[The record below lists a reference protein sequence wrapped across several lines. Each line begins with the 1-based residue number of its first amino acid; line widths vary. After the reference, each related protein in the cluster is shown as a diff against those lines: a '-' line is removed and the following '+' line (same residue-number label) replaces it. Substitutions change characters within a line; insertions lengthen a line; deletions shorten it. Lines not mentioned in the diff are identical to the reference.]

1 MGPIVKPKG
10 PRLWYVCVFLTLLVL
25 TLMTNFENS
34 AERAYTTEEDLVPID
49 FPVFYIGG
57 KIALQ
62 NGAQPLY
69 YPPADR
75 SQGYRLLHSRV
86 DDSTAWAQVAR
97 ASGFSHTLV
106 YTNPPFSA
114 LVMAPFAKMP
124 WQQAYLAW
132 QLLII
137 TMTAAAIFL
146 TLKLVPS
153 ESLLATFSI
162 TVAAVCCFSP
172 FRDNLILGQVNA
184 LVLFLWVLGVY
195 LLNRRQPI
203 ASALC
208 FALGTVIKLA
218 PAVAVPLLALRRQWR
233 WLVAYA
239 VWVIVLTGISVW
251 RLGWQNNL
259 TWLTAVY
266 PGISCGVGNSDNRSL
281 PGLIDALYAPGC
293 VVSSQCPVPAG
304 LCLFYKAFGVA
315 AILVFLFWCWKRSK
329 DASGVIVE
337 LTVLPLVCLLVAPFS
352 WGHHFLLAVFPLT
365 FLWASA
371 REATDVEMITL
382 SLSTLALGTVLPNY
396 IAVVSPWARP
406 LLNVLATALWPAATS
421 AVIWVGMRMYVR
433 SRGLDKQP
441 LAVGRKHLTEE

>member
-1 MGPIVKPKG
+1 
-10 PRLWYVCVFLTLLVL
+10 VFLTLLGL
-25 TLMTNFENS
+25 TLMTHIENS
-34 AERAYTTEEDLVPID
+34 AERDYMTEEDLVPID
-49 FPVFYIGG
+49 FPVFYVGG
-57 KIALQ
+57 RIALQ
-62 NGAQPLY
+62 KGTQPLY

-75 SQGYRLLHSRV
+75 SQGYRLLHSRA

-114 LVMAPFAKMP
+114 LAMAPFAKMP
-124 WQQAYLAW
+124 WQQAYFAW

-146 TLKLVPS
+146 TLKLIPS
-153 ESLLATFSI
+153 ESLFATFSI
-162 TVAAVCCFSP
+162 TLAAVCCFYP
-172 FRDNLILGQVNA
+172 FRGNLIMGQVNA
-184 LVLFLWVLGVY
+184 IVLFLWVLGVY

-218 PAVAVPLLALRRQWR
+218 PVVAVPLLALRRKWR

-266 PGISCGVGNSDNRSL
+266 PAISCGVGNSDNRSL

-293 VVSSQCPVPAG
+293 VVSSQCPVPEG
-304 LCLFYKAFGVA
+304 LCLFHKACGVVVG
-315 AILVFLFWCWKRSK
+315 LGFLFWCWKKSK
-329 DASGVIVE
+329 DSNGLIEE
-337 LTVLPLVCLLVAPFS
+337 LIVLPLVYLLVSPFI
-352 WGHHFLLAVFPLT
+352 WDHHFLLAVFPLT
-365 FLWASA
+365 YLWARS
-371 REATDVEMITL
+371 REATDVEMVTL
-382 SLSTLALGTVLPNY
+382 SLSTLALGTTLPAY
-396 IAVVSPWARP
+396 VAAVSPWARP
-406 LLNVLATALWPAATS
+406 LLTVLSIALGPAATS
-421 AVIWVGMRMYVR
+421 AIIWVGMRMYVR
-433 SRGLDKQP
+433 SRGLDQQP
-441 LAVGRKHLTEE
+441 LAVGRQHPA

>member
-1 MGPIVKPKG
+1 MGPAVKPKA
-10 PRLWYVCVFLTLLVL
+10 PRLWYVCVFLTLLGL
-25 TLMTNFENS
+25 TLMASFESS
-34 AERAYTTEEDLVPID
+34 ADRAYMTEEDLVPID
-49 FPVFYIGG
+49 FPAFYVGG

-62 NGAQPLY
+62 KGAQPLY

-75 SQGYRLLHSRV
+75 SQGYKLLHSRV
-86 DDSTAWAQVAR
+86 DNSTAWAQVAR
-97 ASGFSHTLV
+97 ASGFSHTLP

-114 LVMAPFAKMP
+114 LAMAPFAKMP
-124 WQQAYLAW
+124 WRQAYLVW

-146 TLKLVPS
+146 TLKLVSS
-153 ESLLATFSI
+153 ESLFATFSI
-162 TVAAVCCFSP
+162 TLAAVCCFSP

-266 PGISCGVGNSDNRSL
+266 PAISCGVGNSENRSL
-281 PGLIDALYAPGC
+281 AGLIDALYAPGC
-293 VVSSQCPVPAG
+293 VVNSQCPVPAG
-304 LCLFYKAFGVA
+304 LCLFHKACGVA
-315 AILVFLFWCWKRSK
+315 VILVFLIWCWKKRK
-329 DASGVIVE
+329 DASGVIDE
-337 LTVLPLVCLLVAPFS
+337 LIVLPLIYLLVAPFG

-365 FLWASA
+365 YLWARS
-371 REATDVEMITL
+371 REATDVEIVTL
-382 SLSTLALGTVLPNY
+382 SLSTLALGTALPNY
-396 IAVVSPWARP
+396 MAAASPWARP
-406 LLNVLATALWPAATS
+406 LLTVLAIALFPAATL

-441 LAVGRKHLTEE
+441 LAVGQKHLT

>member
-1 MGPIVKPKG
+1 
-10 PRLWYVCVFLTLLVL
+10 VFLTLLGL
-25 TLMTNFENS
+25 TLMASFENS
-34 AERAYTTEEDLVPID
+34 ADRAYMTEEDLVPID
-49 FPVFYIGG
+49 FQVFYVGG

-86 DDSTAWAQVAR
+86 DNSTAWAQVAR
-97 ASGFSHTLV
+97 ASGFSHTLQ

-114 LVMAPFAKMP
+114 LAMAPFAKLP

-162 TVAAVCCFSP
+162 TLAAVCCFSP
-172 FRDNLILGQVNA
+172 FRDNLFLGQVNA

-239 VWVIVLTGISVW
+239 VCVIGLTGISVW

-293 VVSSQCPVPAG
+293 VASSQCPVPAG
-304 LCLFYKAFGVA
+304 LCLFHKACGVA
-315 AILVFLFWCWKRSK
+315 VILVFLFWCWKKSK
-329 DASGVIVE
+329 DASGVINE
-337 LTVLPLVCLLVAPFS
+337 LIVLPLVCLLVAPFS
-352 WGHHFLLAVFPLT
+352 WGHHFLVAVFPLT
-365 FLWASA
+365 YLWASA
-371 REATDVEMITL
+371 REATDVEMVTL
-382 SLSTLALGTVLPNY
+382 SLSTLALGTALPNY
-396 IAVVSPWARP
+396 IAASSPWARP
-406 LLNVLATALWPAATS
+406 LLTVLAIALWPAATS
-421 AVIWVGMRMYVR
+421 AVIWVGMRMYAR

-441 LAVGRKHLTEE
+441 LAVGRKHLTLE

>member
-10 PRLWYVCVFLTLLVL
+10 PRLWYVCTFLTLLGL
-25 TLMTNFENS
+25 ALMTNFENS
-34 AERAYTTEEDLVPID
+34 AERAYMTEEDLVPID
-49 FPVFYIGG
+49 FPVFYVGG

-62 NGAQPLY
+62 KGAQPLY

-106 YTNPPFSA
+106 YTNPPFST
-114 LVMAPFAKMP
+114 LVMAPLAEMP
-124 WQQAYLAW
+124 WRQAYLAW

-137 TMTAAAIFL
+137 AMTAAAIFL

-153 ESLLATFSI
+153 ESFLATFSI
-162 TVAAVCCFSP
+162 TLAAVCCFYP
-172 FRDNLILGQVNA
+172 FKENLIMGQVNA

-218 PAVAVPLLALRRQWR
+218 PAVAVPFLALRRQWR

-239 VWVIVLTGISVW
+239 AWVIVLTGISVW

-259 TWLTAVY
+259 TWLTAVC
-266 PGISCGVGNSDNRSL
+266 PAISCGVGNSDNRSL

-293 VVSSQCPVPAG
+293 VVSAQCPVPQG
-304 LCLFYKAFGVA
+304 LCLFYKVCGVA
-315 AILVFLFWCWKRSK
+315 VILGFLFWCWKKSK
-329 DASGVIVE
+329 EANGLIEE
-337 LTVLPLVCLLVAPFS
+337 LIVLPLVYLLVSPFS

-365 FLWASA
+365 YLWARS
-371 REATDVEMITL
+371 REATDVEMVTL
-382 SLSTLALGTVLPNY
+382 SLSTLALGTALPGY
-396 IAVVSPWARP
+396 MAAVSPWARP
-406 LLNVLATALWPAATS
+406 LLTVLAIALWPAATL

-433 SRGLDKQP
+433 SRALDQQSP
-441 LAVGRKHLTEE
+441 TARA

>member
-1 MGPIVKPKG
+1 MGPTVKPKA
-10 PRLWYVCVFLTLLVL
+10 PRLWYVCVFLTLLGL
-25 TLMTNFENS
+25 TLMANFENS
-34 AERAYTTEEDLVPID
+34 ADRAYMTEEDLVPID
-49 FPVFYIGG
+49 FPVFYVGG

-62 NGAQPLY
+62 KGAQPLY

-86 DDSTAWAQVAR
+86 DNSTAWAQVAR
-97 ASGFSHTLV
+97 ASGFSHTLP

-114 LVMAPFAKMP
+114 LAMAPFAKMP
-124 WQQAYLAW
+124 WRQAYLAW

-153 ESLLATFSI
+153 ESLFATFSI
-162 TVAAVCCFSP
+162 TLAAVCCFSP
-172 FRDNLILGQVNA
+172 FRDNLLLGQVNA
-184 LVLFLWVLGVY
+184 LVLFLWVLGVC

-208 FALGTVIKLA
+208 FALGTVLKLA

-239 VWVIVLTGISVW
+239 VWVTGLAGVSVW

-304 LCLFYKAFGVA
+304 LCLFYKACGVA
-315 AILVFLFWCWKRSK
+315 AILVFLFWCWKKSK
-329 DASGVIVE
+329 DASGVIDE
-337 LTVLPLVCLLVAPFS
+337 LIVLPLVCLLVAPFA

-365 FLWASA
+365 YLWARS
-371 REATDVEMITL
+371 REATGVEMVTL
-382 SLSTLALGTVLPNY
+382 SLSTLAMGTALPGY
-396 IAVVSPWARP
+396 IAANSPWARP
-406 LLNVLATALWPAATS
+406 LLTVLAIALWPAATS
-421 AVIWVGMRMYVR
+421 AVIWVGMRMYIR

-441 LAVGRKHLTEE
+441 LAVGRKHLALE